1 MRFFRL
7 SIIVELA
14 LAAVLGAV
22 LGCGKRA
29 EPPGALAAAG
39 GANAVE
45 GRVVGSAVATEV
57 ADLPSTGVSAP
68 LKAAAAGSAEP
79 GGGGS
84 LDIGTPLDNLP
95 FDEQGPDVVQLGSIA
110 WRTWIYTDTGPT
122 RTRYGYLRAGAI
134 VAARGPKLVNEGC
147 DGDKRSEG
155 TEAGRR
161 GRGPA
166 DRRDS
171 GPADKRDAGWYRVN
185 PRGFVCLGLGATKD
199 LSHPV
204 IVASRKRAL
213 RGQGL
218 PYAYALSSDTPP
230 LLYFRLPSAKQMEES
245 EGGDF
250 TLRAANHR
258 ERIRASGVLAALGEI
273 GAPPDF
279 LGGDAKLPKPYGV
292 KQPLRY
298 VSHAGAAAADSGF
311 AIASSFDWE
320 KRLFGLTTEL
330 DVIALDRVKLVK
342 QSALRGVEIAENEG
356 LPVAFS
362 KERYGQR
369 YVRNAAGLFE
379 AGTQLSDREGVK
391 LTGQSKP
398 GGFLETRD
406 GTWVAEA
413 SMRVLPPR
421 DTYPSF
427 ATGDRK
433 WLDISIK
440 QQSLVAY
447 MGKTAVYA
455 ALISSGRAGLGDPD
469 ETESTPRGTFMI
481 YQKEVASTM
490 DGDEDKGDS
499 YNLRDVPFVQ
509 YFHKGYALHGAYWHD
524 DFGKVRSHGC
534 VNLAPLDAAWL
545 FEWTDP
551 SVPATWH
558 GVLNKERGTV
568 VYIHP

>member
-1 MRFFRL
+1 MRL
-7 SIIVELA
+7 SRLNIARSKAPHGLLA
-14 LAAVLGAV
+14 LGWALLVA
-22 LGCGKRA
+22 LGCSKRA
-29 EPPGALAAAG
+29 EPPGASG
-39 GANAVE
+39 GAENAGPA
-45 GRVVGSAVATEV
+45 GRVVGSESPPEAAQPPNQGKGQR
-57 ADLPSTGVSAP
+57 ALP
-68 LKAAAAGSAEP
+68 
-79 GGGGS
+79 
-84 LDIGTPLDNLP
+84 TPLPQVSHGSPVDNLP
-95 FDEQGPDVVQLGSIA
+95 FDEAGPDVVKVGSIA
-110 WRTWIYTDTGPT
+110 WRTWIYTDVGPN

-134 VAARGPKLVNEGC
+134 VAARGPKIVNEGC
-147 DGDKRSEG
+147 DGDKRGGE
-155 TEAGRR
+155 
-161 GRGPA
+161 
-166 DRRDS
+166 
-171 GPADKRDAGWYRVN
+171 AGWYRVN
-185 PRGFVCLGLGATKD
+185 PRGFVCLGLGATTD
-199 LSHPV
+199 LTQPV
-204 IVASRKRAL
+204 VVASQRRAL
-213 RGQGL
+213 RGQGS
-218 PYAYALSSDTPP
+218 PYNYALSSDTPP
-230 LLYFRLPSAKQMEES
+230 LLYFRLPSKKQMEES

-250 TLRAANHR
+250 TLRAANFR
-258 ERIRASGVLAALGEI
+258 ERIRASGLLAALGEV

-279 LGGDAKLPKPYGV
+279 LGNDAKLPKPYGV

-311 AIASSFDWE
+311 AIAQSFEWE

-342 QSALRGVEIAENEG
+342 QSAFHGVEIAPNEG
-356 LPVAFS
+356 LPVGFS
-362 KERYGQR
+362 KERYGAR
-369 YVRNAAGLFE
+369 YTRNDAGHFAASG
-379 AGTQLSDREGVK
+379 QLEDRQGVK

-398 GGFLETRD
+398 GGFLEARD
-406 GTWVAEA
+406 GSWVSEA
-413 SMRVLPPR
+413 SMRILAPR
-421 DTYPSF
+421 DSYPSF

-433 WLDISIK
+433 WIDISIK

-447 MGKTAVYA
+447 SGKTPVYA
-455 ALISSGRAGLGDPD
+455 TLISSGRAGLGDPD

>member
-1 MRFFRL
+1 MRFSRL
-7 SIIVELA
+7 SIALLA
-14 LAAVLGAV
+14 LGSA
-22 LGCGKRA
+22 LGCATRA
-29 EPPGALAAAG
+29 EPPGASDTG
-39 GANAVE
+39 GSGAVA
-45 GRVVGSAVATEV
+45 GRVVGSAAAPVESVAPRTK
-57 ADLPSTGVSAP
+57 GKVSAAA
-68 LKAAAAGSAEP
+68 AAAAGV
-79 GGGGS
+79 
-84 LDIGTPLDNLP
+84 GTPHDNLP
-95 FDEQGPDVVQLGSIA
+95 FDEQGPDVVKVGSIA
-110 WRTWIYTDTGPT
+110 WRTWIYTDTGPN

-134 VAARGPKLVNEGC
+134 VAARGPKIVNEGC
-147 DGDKRSEG
+147 DGDKRGGE
-155 TEAGRR
+155 
-161 GRGPA
+161 
-166 DRRDS
+166 
-171 GPADKRDAGWYRVN
+171 AGWYRIN
-185 PRGFVCLGLGATKD
+185 PRGFVCLGLGATTE

-204 IVASRKRAL
+204 VVASQTRAI

-218 PYAYALSSDTPP
+218 PYTYALSSDTPP
-230 LLYFRLPSAKQMEES
+230 LLYFRLPSKKQMEES
-245 EGGDF
+245 EGMEL
-250 TLRAANHR
+250 TVRAANYR
-258 ERIRASGVLAALGEI
+258 ERIRASGLLAALGEV
-273 GAPPDF
+273 GAPPEF

-292 KQPLRY
+292 KQPLRF

-311 AIASSFDWE
+311 AIAKSFDWE
-320 KRLFGLTTEL
+320 SRLFGLTTEL

-342 QSALRGVEIAENEG
+342 QSAFHGVEIAGNEG

-369 YVRNAAGLFE
+369 YTRNDAGHFAASG
-379 AGTQLSDREGVK
+379 QLSDREGVK

-398 GGFLETRD
+398 GGFLEVRD
-406 GTWVAEA
+406 GSWVGEA
-413 SMRVLPPR
+413 SMRVLSPR
-421 DTYPSF
+421 DSYPSF

-433 WLDISIK
+433 WIDISIK

-447 MGKTAVYA
+447 QGKTAVYA
-455 ALISSGRAGLGDPD
+455 TLISSGRAGLGDPD

-558 GVLNKERGTV
+558 GVLNKDRGTV

>member
-1 MRFFRL
+1 MRLLRQNRAAFGRL
-7 SIIVELA
+7 FGLGLA
-14 LAAVLGAV
+14 SCWPLLA
-22 LGCGKRA
+22 GCSKRA
-29 EPPGALAAAG
+29 EPPGAAAASASAL
-39 GANAVE
+39 GA
-45 GRVVGSAVATEV
+45 GREVGSASEVETE
-57 ADLPSTGVSAP
+57 PSVRPRGKPAP
-68 LKAAAAGSAEP
+68 SNSAAAS
-79 GGGGS
+79 S
-84 LDIGTPLDNLP
+84 TLDNLP
-95 FDEQGPDVVQLGSIA
+95 FDETGADVVKLGSIA
-110 WRTWIYTDTGPT
+110 WRSWIYTDAGPN
-122 RTRYGYLRAGAI
+122 RTRYGYLRAGA
-134 VAARGPKLVNEGC
+134 VVSARGPKIVNDGC
-147 DGDKRSEG
+147 DG
-155 TEAGRR
+155 
-161 GRGPA
+161 
-166 DRRDS
+166 
-171 GPADKRDAGWYRVN
+171 GWYRVN
-185 PRGFVCLGLGATKD
+185 PRGFICLGLGATTD
-199 LSHPV
+199 VTHPV
-204 IVASRKRAL
+204 VTASQGRPV

-218 PYAYALSSDTPP
+218 PYTYALSSDTPP
-230 LLYFRLPSAKQMEES
+230 LLYFRLPSAQQMQES
-245 EGGDF
+245 EGGE
-250 TLRAANHR
+250 LGVRAANFR
-258 ERIRASGVLAALGEI
+258 ERIRASGLMAALGDV
-273 GAPPDF
+273 GGPPDF

-311 AIASSFDWE
+311 AIARSFEWE

-330 DVIALDRVKLVK
+330 DIIALDRVKLVR
-342 QSALRGVEIAENEG
+342 QSEFHGVEIAPNEG

-369 YVRNAAGLFE
+369 YRRLDDGNFGAG
-379 AGTQLSDREGVK
+379 GQLADREGVK

-406 GTWVAEA
+406 GTWVADA
-413 SMRVLPPR
+413 SMRRLEPR
-421 DTYPSF
+421 DSFPSF

-433 WLDISIK
+433 WIDISIK

-447 MGKTAVYA
+447 SGRTPVYA
-455 ALISSGRAGLGDPD
+455 TLISSGRAGLGDPD
-469 ETESTPRGTFMI
+469 KTESTPRGTFMI

-534 VNLAPLDAAWL
+534 VNLAPKDAAWL

-551 SVPATWH
+551 SVPKEWH